1 MDGEREPVPA
11 RRVDEHLASCP
22 SCRQWQEELGAQMQL
37 LRGLISGDRTRMTA
51 VPDTVT
57 ATPPATGH
65 RWAWTQIALGGVGV
79 IQLGLALAQAVGAD
93 VGAHLSGGHMTH
105 VMHETTAWSA
115 GLGVALLIAAL
126 RPVAAA
132 GVAVLGVTLIAVL
145 AGYVVADGLTGTVG
159 AERIL
164 SHLPALAGTVL
175 ALLVWRQ
182 ESSPG
187 PQDRAAVE
195 VDEITLPENASRGR
209 RRGHL
214 WPTDG
219 AA

>member
-22 SCRQWQEELGAQMQL
+22 SCRRWQDELDAQSAL
-37 LRGLISGDRTRMTA
+37 LRDLISGDRTRMTA

-57 ATPPATGH
+57 ATPPPPA
-65 RWAWTQIALGGVGV
+65 RPWAWARIALGGVGL

-93 VGAHLSGGHMTH
+93 VGAHLTGGHMTH
-105 VMHETTAWSA
+105 LMHETTAWSV
-115 GLGVALLIAAL
+115 GLGAALLFAAI

-132 GVAVLGVTLIAVL
+132 GVAVFGVALTAVL
-145 AGYVVADGLTGTVG
+145 AGYVVADGATGAVG

-175 ALLVWRQ
+175 ALLVWRR
-182 ESSPG
+182 PG
-187 PQDRAAVE
+187 THRPGDQARVE
-195 VDEITLPENASRGR
+195 IDEITLPDNASRGR